1 MGVADLFQFTSAH
14 AHINLIGWVSLA
26 ITGVI
31 YHIFPVAGESKLA
44 KIHFWLMMIGVPLL
58 AFSMILFGLGQFG
71 IGGPISGIGGIFI
84 FIGAILFMINIMKN
98 VKEKVITL

>member
-1 MGVADLFQFTSAH
+1 
-14 AHINLIGWVSLA
+14 
-26 ITGVI
+26 
-31 YHIFPVAGESKLA
+31 
-44 KIHFWLMMIGVPLL
+44 MMIGVPLL

-98 VKEKVITL
+98 VKEKVIAL